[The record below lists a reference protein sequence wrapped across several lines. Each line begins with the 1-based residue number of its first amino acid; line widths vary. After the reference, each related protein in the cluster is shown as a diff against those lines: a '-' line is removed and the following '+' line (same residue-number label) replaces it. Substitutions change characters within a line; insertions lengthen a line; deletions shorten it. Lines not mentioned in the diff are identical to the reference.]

1 MESSEYREL
10 FIEEARE
17 HINDLTKS
25 LLVLE
30 KNSENIEVV
39 NMLFRSAHT
48 LKGSSGMMG
57 YADLQGLT
65 HAMEDV
71 FDDMRKG
78 KKPSSSLISVL
89 LECVDALS
97 SKLENIQNMVERE
110 INVADLILKLQAASE
125 LPEETEETEE
135 TTFIPIKTLETVET
149 SAIEL
154 SETEKEAVLNAESF
168 GEHCYF
174 VDLKFSKDCAFK
186 SVRSIL
192 VISKVSELA
201 EIIKTKPEQTEI
213 EAFKE
218 EKLDFGLKI
227 AITSKYEAT
236 EIEKC
241 ARQVCEIE
249 DVRVVHFDPTTTR
262 ETKVDTTVE
271 NETTI
276 AVEPETAVE
285 TTAEEEVETEEVE
298 AEEAEIVE
306 PSKAEIGGEIEAEV
320 DEEVSDEPEVESYI
334 INSAETLPESSAE
347 SLQQAP
353 QVALL
358 EEPEELEEEE
368 PSPVETVESTTVELE
383 EAPVAPSVDKSS
395 GQVSEAT
402 RMFAEV
408 RAAQTVRV
416 KFEQLD
422 KIMNLVGELV
432 INKIAL
438 LQVTSDNTGG
448 EIKRIAGNI
457 DRLTSDLHDLVMQ
470 VRMVPASQIFDRFP
484 RLVRDL
490 SLKKGKEIDLVMEG
504 RDIEIDRTVLDEI
517 GEPLIHLLRNS
528 IDHGIEMP
536 DERRKADKNPV
547 GKIRLSAQRSGDN
560 VIIEVEDD
568 GAGLDPEQLR
578 KSAVEKG
585 FASEEEA
592 EKMSRNELVSMIFL
606 PGFSTSNE
614 VTETSGR
621 GIGMDVVKTKIAA
634 LGGTVQFETRR
645 GRGTKTSIKVPLTL
659 AIIKAILVQD
669 SGQTFTI
676 PTSQVSEIVKANRS
690 DIKVL
695 GRTDAIVVRG
705 KVVPVIHLHKLLG
718 LEGSEEEEFELLI
731 THLGDEKTKLG
742 LVVDSVLRQQ
752 DILVKPLSETL
763 KGVRGISGATIL
775 GDGQVVLVL
784 DVGQFINKAHQNA

>member
-1 MESSEYREL
+1 MASCTAVNPGRSGRAAMALKSKVSGRLPADSNQYRDL

-17 HINDLTKS
+17 HIDALTKS
-25 LLVLE
+25 LLILE
-30 KNSENIEVV
+30 KDHQNMEVV

-57 YADLQGLT
+57 YTDIQELT
-65 HAMEDV
+65 HAMEDI

-78 KKPSSSLISVL
+78 NKPSSNLISVL

-97 SKLENIQNMVERE
+97 LRLENIKNMGEEE
-110 INVADLILKLQAASE
+110 IDVAGLTQKLQEAAE
-125 LPEETEETEE
+125 LSLLEASQEIQFLPTETREA
-135 TTFIPIKTLETVET
+135 PL
-149 SAIEL
+149 IEL
-154 SETEKEAVLNAESF
+154 DETEKEAVIKAESC

-174 VDLKFSKDCAFK
+174 IDLKFSKDCAFK

-192 VISKVSELA
+192 VLSKISELA
-201 EIIKTKPEQTEI
+201 EIIKTQPDQKEL

-227 AITSKYEAT
+227 AITSKFYAE
-236 EIEKC
+236 EIERC
-241 ARQVCEIE
+241 IHQVCEIE
-249 DVRVVHFDPTTTR
+249 DVRVVHFDSTAPR
-262 ETKVDTTVE
+262 ETNVE
-271 NETTI
+271 IAGET
-276 AVEPETAVE
+276 
-285 TTAEEEVETEEVE
+285 
-298 AEEAEIVE
+298 
-306 PSKAEIGGEIEAEV
+306 EIEAEAEGETETAV
-320 DEEVSDEPEVESYI
+320 KSYVI
-334 INSAETLPESSAE
+334 SSAE
-347 SLQQAP
+347 NLQEAP
-353 QVALL
+353 QVSLL
-358 EEPEELEEEE
+358 EEPEETAP
-368 PSPVETVESTTVELE
+368 PSTETVESTAIEEETPLE
-383 EAPVAPSVDKSS
+383 PCPDEQSD
-395 GQVSEAT
+395 QVTEAT
-402 RMFAEV
+402 KMFAEV

-438 LQVTSDNTGG
+438 LQVTSDNRNG

-457 DRLTSDLHDLVMQ
+457 DRLTSDLHDLVME
-470 VRMVPASQIFDRFP
+470 VRMVPVSQIFDRFP

-490 SLKKGKEIDLVMEG
+490 SLEKAKKIDLVMEG

-528 IDHGIEMP
+528 IDHGIETP
-536 DERRKADKNPV
+536 DERKKANKNPV

-568 GAGLDPEQLR
+568 GAGIDPEKLR
-578 KSAVEKG
+578 ETAVQKG
-585 FASEEEA
+585 FASQDEA
-592 EKMSRNELVSMIFL
+592 EKMSRSELVSLIFL
-606 PGFSTSNE
+606 PGFSTSKE

-634 LGGTVQFETRR
+634 LGGTVQFETRL

-659 AIIKAILVQD
+659 AIIKAILVKD

-676 PTSQVSEIVKANRS
+676 PTSQVSEIVKAKKS
-690 DIKVL
+690 DIKLL
-695 GRTDAIVVRG
+695 GKTDAIVVRG
-705 KVVPVIHLHKLLG
+705 KVIPVVHLHKLLG
-718 LEGSEEEEFELLI
+718 LEGANEEEFELLI

-763 KGVRGISGATIL
+763 KGLKGISGATIL

-784 DVGQFINKAHQNA
+784 DMGQFINKAHKNT